1 MIWGTKVHGFYDF
14 WGIFFEN
21 SFLPKSMK
29 KTSKGRDFTPKS
41 RDFNPKNIRVTFDF
55 ESKIANKFH
64 LSGMV
69 NTKNGE

>member
-1 MIWGTKVHGFYDF
+1 MIFGE
-14 WGIFFEN
+14 FFSKI
-21 SFLPKSMK
+21 SFLPKLFSLISKSMK

-41 RDFNPKNIRVTFDF
+41 RHFNPKNIRYTVDF
-55 ESKIANKFH
+55 ESKLANKFH